1 MWSKFGLF
9 YYIPNPKQ
17 LLDSWN
23 WKIKLTEKNKLD
35 RKTSKQL
42 SIDNFHNRPLKQT
55 GKNHELIKI
64 SSIENVPSHKRQII
78 LTKIYLENH
87 VNEST
92 LKVDFK
98 LLPNKSFFSKIKSD
112 LWFDKKRVQSVLFDI
127 MHSFGSTDEF
137 SLKVT
142 LDPNGITPGLHL
154 VKVEMKE
161 VSSLRKKQIDVV
173 KEIMVDFERQIR
185 KSRLRKIKLVKKV
198 EGQGIVII
206 SNKDKD
212 IIGIIRANKKN
223 DLLSKRDTW

>member
-1 MWSKFGLF
+1 M
-9 YYIPNPKQ
+9 
-17 LLDSWN
+17 
-23 WKIKLTEKNKLD
+23 
-35 RKTSKQL
+35 
-42 SIDNFHNRPLKQT
+42 SIDNFHGHPLEQT
-55 GKNHELIKI
+55 GKNHKLTNI
-64 SSIENVPSHKRQII
+64 SSIENVTSHKRQII

-98 LLPNKSFFSKIKSD
+98 LLSNKSFFSKIKSD

-142 LDPNGITPGLHL
+142 LDPNGIIPGLHL

-161 VSSLRKKQIDVV
+161 VSSLNTKQIDVV
-173 KEIMVDFERQIR
+173 KETMVDFEKQI
-185 KSRLRKIKLVKKV
+185 KKLRLRKIQLVKKV

-212 IIGIIRANKKN
+212 IIGIIKANKKN

>member
-1 MWSKFGLF
+1 M
-9 YYIPNPKQ
+9 
-17 LLDSWN
+17 
-23 WKIKLTEKNKLD
+23 E
-35 RKTSKQL
+35 
-42 SIDNFHNRPLKQT
+42 QT
-55 GKNHELIKI
+55 GKNHKLTKI
-64 SSIENVPSHKRQII
+64 SSIENVTSHKRQII

-98 LLPNKSFFSKIKSD
+98 LLPKKSFFSKIKSD

-161 VSSLRKKQIDVV
+161 VSSLNTKQIDVV
-173 KEIMVDFERQIR
+173 KETMVDFEKQIK
-185 KSRLRKIKLVKKV
+185 KSRLRKIQLVKKV
-198 EGQGIVII
+198 ECQGIVII
-206 SNKDKD
+206 SNKEKD
-212 IIGIIRANKKN
+212 IIGIIEANKKN
-223 DLLSKRDTW
+223 DLLSKRNTW